1 MAKSE
6 SFDKVLVTTS
16 PNLMAKLC
24 PDLPENYLKGL
35 LELKSMGAVVMV
47 LSLKHQ
53 LSKEGYYWFNLPK
66 DAGYPM
72 LALVE
77 HTNFVSKEHFGGDR
91 IVYAGD
97 YLEVGHEYFSMSD
110 EELLER
116 FMPAFKKFNPEFS
129 REWIKKMW
137 VTQNELRPA
146 GATGKS
152 FEEYSRH
159 SNTDRWLVFRLDES
173 GLPMGSRH
181 ELRSGDRQTRGEDD
195 VGRLKGLKV
204 CLKLTALSKMER
216 QFVLECHSER

>member
-1 MAKSE
+1 
-6 SFDKVLVTTS
+6 
-16 PNLMAKLC
+16 
-24 PDLPENYLKGL
+24 
-35 LELKSMGAVVMV
+35 MGAVVMV

-97 YLEVGHEYFSMSD
+97 YLELRHEYFSMSD

-116 FMPAFKKFNPEFS
+116 FIPAFKKFNPEFS

-137 VTQNELRPA
+137 VTKTNYAQPVPLVNHSKNIPA
-146 GATGKS
+146 IQTPIDGLYFAS
-152 FEEYSRH
+152 MSQVYPW
-159 SNTDRWLVFRLDES
+159 DRGTNFAVEIGRRAARMMLES
-173 GLPMGSRH
+173 
-181 ELRSGDRQTRGEDD
+181 
-195 VGRLKGLKV
+195 
-204 CLKLTALSKMER
+204 
-216 QFVLECHSER
+216 